1 MSEPE
6 TEPVIH
12 DEKLQESGNE
22 DSEPEN
28 DDQNEKIE
36 YQDSDDDLEPE
47 KEFQEPSIFHQKYR
61 SMKPNTDPEI
71 LKADLPNSNTF
82 FAPKLGQKA
91 PALLRPRIKRNFS
104 NSESA
109 DNSDSKQEFYSLL
122 SSYRDILHS
131 ANYYPDSTRPAYTAF
146 ALNHVLTAQK
156 NYSGSRLDFEKVQTG
171 EDKPDEAG
179 CFEK

>member
-6 TEPVIH
+6 TELVVH
-12 DEKLQESGNE
+12 DGNLQKSENE
-22 DSEPEN
+22 NSEPEN
-28 DDQNEKIE
+28 DDQNDTIE
-36 YQDSDDDLEPE
+36 YQDSDDDLEHE
-47 KEFQEPSIFHQKYR
+47 KELQEPSIFHQKYR
-61 SMKPNTDPEI
+61 SMKPKTDPEI

-104 NSESA
+104 NPETSSS
-109 DNSDSKQEFYSLL
+109 NSDSKQEFYSLL

-131 ANYYPDSTRPAYTAF
+131 SNYYPDSTRPAYTAF

-156 NYSGSRLDFEKVQTG
+156 IIRDHDSILRKYRVVL
-171 EDKPDEAG
+171 
-179 CFEK
+179 